1 MNQVKQIN
9 QLEEKNLQSQGE
21 NRFETCEQVVENLVE
36 QGLPNNFTHHNFLI
50 RIAKVYGISLQEAST
65 CLKLGVKQ
73 LEATSKT
80 QDVDPQEE
88 RYAQSGYFYPN
99 NQNKGIGGRLF
110 IPFC

>member
-36 QGLPNNFTHHNFLI
+36 QGLPNTFTHHNFLI
-50 RIAKVYGISLQEAST
+50 RIAKVYGISLQEART
-65 CLKLGVKQ
+65 CLKLAVKQ

-80 QDVDPQEE
+80 QEE
-88 RYAQSGYFYPN
+88 EP
-99 NQNKGIGGRLF
+99 
-110 IPFC
+110 